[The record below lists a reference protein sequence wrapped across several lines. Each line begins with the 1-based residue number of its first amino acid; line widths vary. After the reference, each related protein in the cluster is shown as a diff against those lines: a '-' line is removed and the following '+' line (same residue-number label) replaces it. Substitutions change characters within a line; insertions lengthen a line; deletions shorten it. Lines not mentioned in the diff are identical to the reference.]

1 MLRMIFRNGF
11 LSDKKDFS
19 DKHCFRV
26 LFFSVVFLLFS
37 ARCCPAEK
45 VDILLPGKEG
55 DWEKAGSY
63 LQEQFDA
70 AGVTAE
76 VIYSGDDAGKQKED
90 LLRLI
95 SEKPDLLLLAAADP
109 ADIGKAAEKAVR
121 TGIPVI
127 AFGRLL
133 MSRRIPWCITFD
145 SRQAGEAQ
153 GQFLADLLDLDH
165 ARDAVYRVEFLCGS
179 RVSDEVP
186 VREEKG
192 GGRQETGLQDTD
204 GQDMEGQPGDGR
216 DEGGQICAG
225 ALEFLQP
232 YMDEGLLTSLAAD
245 PERMQDLP
253 ELECFLSLPE
263 LKKRYA
269 GESVLPDLI
278 LCADGQ
284 TALDTADWARERY
297 QGRKPPLI
305 TAVGLDAE
313 LAGALRSGDVTM
325 TAFCPWKY
333 EAAAAVDLTLAL
345 LSGEMISQDW
355 VEHAGFPF
363 ECCLGNR
370 FGSGDL
376 QNDTLLLR
384 PETVTGNNLEKI
396 LYLYKEDEPQTDPGF

>member
-70 AGVTAE
+70 AGVAAE

-90 LLRLI
+90 LLRLL
-95 SEKPDLLLLAAADP
+95 SEKPDLLLLAAVDP
-109 ADIGKAAEKAVR
+109 ADIEKTAEKAVR

-127 AFGRLL
+127 SCDRPV
-133 MSRRIPWCITFD
+133 MSRKIPWCVTFD
-145 SRQAGEAQ
+145 SRQAGELQ
-153 GQFLADLLDLDH
+153 GEFLADLLDLDH
-165 ARDAVYRVEFLCGS
+165 SRDAVYRVEFICGS
-179 RVSDEVP
+179 RASD
-186 VREEKG
+186 
-192 GGRQETGLQDTD
+192 QESEPD
-204 GQDMEGQPGDGR
+204 GQGTDSRE
-216 DEGGQICAG
+216 EGGQICAG

-269 GESVLPDLI
+269 
-278 LCADGQ
+278 
-284 TALDTADWARERY
+284 
-297 QGRKPPLI
+297 
-305 TAVGLDAE
+305 
-313 LAGALRSGDVTM
+313 
-325 TAFCPWKY
+325 
-333 EAAAAVDLTLAL
+333 
-345 LSGEMISQDW
+345 
-355 VEHAGFPF
+355 
-363 ECCLGNR
+363 
-370 FGSGDL
+370 
-376 QNDTLLLR
+376 
-384 PETVTGNNLEKI
+384 
-396 LYLYKEDEPQTDPGF
+396 

>member
-1 MLRMIFRNGF
+1 MLRTIIRNGF
-11 LSDKKDFS
+11 LSKKGAFFDKYS
-19 DKHCFRV
+19 FRF
-26 LFFSVVFLLFS
+26 LFFSLIFLLFFS
-37 ARCCPAEK
+37 MSCPAEK
-45 VDILLPGKEG
+45 VGILLPGKEG
-55 DWEKAGSY
+55 DWEKAGCY
-63 LQEQFDA
+63 LEEQLDA

-76 VIYSGDDAGKQKED
+76 IICSGNDAGKQKED

-95 SEKPDLLLLAAADP
+95 PEKPDLLLLAAVDP
-109 ADIGKAAEKAVR
+109 ADIEKTAEKAVR

-127 AFGRLL
+127 SCDRPV
-133 MSRRIPWCITFD
+133 MSRKIPWCVTFD
-145 SRQAGEAQ
+145 SRQAGELQ
-153 GQFLADLLDLDH
+153 GEFLADLLDLDH
-165 ARDAVYRVEFLCGS
+165 SRDAVYRVEFICGS
-179 RVSDEVP
+179 RASD
-186 VREEKG
+186 
-192 GGRQETGLQDTD
+192 QESEPD
-204 GQDMEGQPGDGR
+204 GQGTDGR

-253 ELECFLSLPE
+253 EQECFLSLPE
-263 LKKRYA
+263 LKERYA

-297 QGRKPPLI
+297 QGGKPPLI